1 LLPSFDLPLLNHD
14 EYISSKFGKSSQF
27 NGIMD
32 RVLLSRY
39 LVDRFAYVSFIQFGC
54 KRHHSIY
61 QLLPENIVKTR
72 ICVDKQEGSIRTT
85 PKIYLNATRSQNKK
99 FDFIIAEAGLL
110 EDDYLNDFLQ
120 ILSDGGALIF
130 TESNQ
135 LHFAT
140 NKTTEISVVDAD
152 YLLKFVS
159 LRGRYDLDVATLDS
173 DSGEV

>member
-1 LLPSFDLPLLNHD
+1 M
-14 EYISSKFGKSSQF
+14 SSKFLKSSQF

-39 LVDRFAYVSFIQFGC
+39 LVDRFAYTSFIQFGC

-85 PKIYLNATRSQNKK
+85 PKIYLNLTQSQNRK
-99 FDFIIAEAGLL
+99 FDFIVAESGLFG
-110 EDDYLNDFLQ
+110 DDYLNDFLEV
-120 ILSDGGALIF
+120 LSEGGALIF

-135 LHFAT
+135 LHFDT

-152 YLLKFVS
+152 YLVKFLS
-159 LRGRYDLDVATLDS
+159 MRGRYDLDVATLDS
-173 DSGEV
+173 DSGILRCKYK